1 MNTKKAQKS
10 LQLFCKMIME
20 DSNEAQALLS
30 IVGLW
35 VNALNAAIDGDKQLL
50 NKTLEECEVRPLMLI
65 SSSIIDRLH
74 QLDEK
79 RAAELTKQLVTAT
92 GDSYDDAYEFFKD
105 CLKHLSEAKKKA
117 KEKKSEPEF
126 KLTEQNQKLAEQA
139 KETARE
145 LIKKPDSGGVCEL
158 CGGRGIFEDPQHG
171 QSMACHKCKP
181 ESKPEPEPPK
191 PKAKPKS
198 KPKPKTQAKPKK
210 RNKLGFDSVVGSLG
224 QGD

>member
-1 MNTKKAQKS
+1 
-10 LQLFCKMIME
+10 ME

-35 VNALNAAIDGDKQLL
+35 VNALNAAIDGDKQILA
-50 NKTLEECEVRPLMLI
+50 KTLEECEVRPLMLI

-74 QLDEK
+74 QLDEN

-117 KEKKSEPEF
+117 KEKKSEPE
-126 KLTEQNQKLAEQA
+126 
-139 KETARE
+139 
-145 LIKKPDSGGVCEL
+145 PV
-158 CGGRGIFEDPQHG
+158 
-171 QSMACHKCKP
+171 
-181 ESKPEPEPPK
+181 KPEPEPV
-191 PKAKPKS
+191 
-198 KPKPKTQAKPKK
+198 KPKPKPEPEPEPKPKPK
-210 RNKLGFDSVVGSLG
+210 PKVVKSKQKPKQKSKKNKLGFDGVVGPLG